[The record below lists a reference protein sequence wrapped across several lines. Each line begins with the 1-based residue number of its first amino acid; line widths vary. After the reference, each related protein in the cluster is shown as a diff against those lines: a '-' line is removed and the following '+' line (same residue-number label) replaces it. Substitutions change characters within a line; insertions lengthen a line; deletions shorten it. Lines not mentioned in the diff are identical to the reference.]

1 MHPPPDGYG
10 SRQLAGERRF
20 VAAEWG
26 TDGQPSTEMKMTI
39 ALLLFVLLA
48 LILGIGGAVE
58 VSLWF
63 LLFLVIAAVAVVAL
77 VKRSIRR

>member
-1 MHPPPDGYG
+1 
-10 SRQLAGERRF
+10 
-20 VAAEWG
+20 
-26 TDGQPSTEMKMTI
+26 MKMTI